1 MLYWLL
7 YPLGDTFIGFN
18 VFRYLTFRTGLAIAT
33 AFFISLVAGPWMI
46 VRSCAP
52 CRCASRSAR
61 KGPEHHQVKAG
72 TPTMGG
78 ILIVSSFVLT
88 TLLWADLENPYIWT
102 VLLVTLGFAAIGL
115 IDDLLKVR
123 RQRNLGLTV
132 RQKLFLQMLV
142 GLAAGSDGPRRG
154 DCRRRTPARSRCRSS
169 RTSCCRWGS
178 STCRS
183 WSSSSS
189 ARRTP
194 SISPTASMVWRSV
207 RSPSPPPPT
216 RSSSTLP
223 VTCGSPSTCASSRF
237 PVPARWRSSPAPWSA
252 RRSGF
257 LWFNCHP
264 AQVFMGDVG
273 SLALGGGIGIVAVV
287 AKQELLLVLVGGLFV
302 LEELSVIIQVLS
314 YKLRGKRVFRMAPLH
329 HHFELLGWTET
340 QVVVRFWIIAV
351 VFALA
356 GLSTLK
362 LR

>member
-7 YPLGDTFIGFN
+7 DPLGDTITGFN

-33 AFFISLVAGPWMI
+33 AFFLSLVAGPWLI
-46 VRSCAP
+46 NRLRVLQVRQAI
-52 CRCASRSAR
+52 RQE
-61 KGPEHHQVKAG
+61 GPEHHQVKEG

-78 ILIVSSFVLT
+78 LLIVASFTLA

-102 VLLVTLGFAAIGL
+102 VLLVTFGYGAIGL
-115 IDDLLKVR
+115 VDDWLKVR
-123 RQRNLGLTV
+123 RRQNLGLTV
-132 RQKLFLQMLV
+132 RQKIVLQVMV
-142 GLAAGSDGPRRG
+142 GLAAGLM
-154 DCRRRTPARSRCRSS
+154 AR
-169 RTSCCRWGS
+169 
-178 STCRS
+178 
-183 WSSSSS
+183 
-189 ARRTP
+189 A
-194 SISPTASMVWRSV
+194 A
-207 RSPSPPPPT
+207 
-216 RSSSTLP
+216 
-223 VTCGSPSTCASSRF
+223 A
-237 PVPARWRSSPAPWSA
+237 APAPHAGSLA
-252 RRSGF
+252 LPFFKDVLIPLGIAYVPFVILVLFCTSNAVNLTDGLDGLAVGATAIAATTYTIFVYVAGHVRIAEYLRIVPVSDAGEVAIFTGAIAGAAVGF

-287 AKQELLLVLVGGLFV
+287 AKQELLLLLGGGLFV
-302 LEELSVIIQVLS
+302 IEALSVLIQVVS
-314 YKLRGKRVFRMAPLH
+314 FKMRGTRVFRMAPLH

>member
-7 YPLGDTFIGFN
+7 SPLGDTYIGFN

-46 VRSCAP
+46 SKLRSLQVRQSI
-52 CRCASRSAR
+52 REE
-61 KGPEHHQVKAG
+61 GPEHHQVKAG

-78 ILIVSSFVLT
+78 LLIVLSFVFT

-102 VLLVTLGFAAIGL
+102 VLLATLGFAAIGL
-115 IDDLLKVR
+115 IDDWLIVR
-123 RQRNLGLTV
+123 RRSNLGLTV
-132 RQKLFLQMLV
+132 RQKLLLQILV
-142 GLAAGSDGPRRG
+142 GIAAGMMARAAA
-154 DCRRRTPARSRCRSS
+154 TPAPHAGALAVPFLKDVLLPLGILYVPFVILVLL
-169 RTSCCRWGS
+169 GS
-178 STCRS
+178 SNAVNLTDGLDGLAVGS
-183 WSSSSS
+183 VAIAAATYTVFVYVAGH
-189 ARRTP
+189 ARIAEYLRIVPVSDAGEVAIFTG
-194 SISPTASMVWRSV
+194 AMV
-207 RSPSPPPPT
+207 
-216 RSSSTLP
+216 
-223 VTCGSPSTCASSRF
+223 GA
-237 PVPARWRSSPAPWSA
+237 AM
-252 RRSGF
+252 GF

-287 AKQELLLVLVGGLFV
+287 AKQELLLILVGGLFV

-340 QVVVRFWIIAV
+340 QVVIRFWIIAV

>member
-1 MLYWLL
+1 MLYALL

-33 AFFISLVAGPWMI
+33 AFFISLVVGPWMI
-46 VRSCAP
+46 SKLRALQVRQSI
-52 CRCASRSAR
+52 R
-61 KGPEHHQVKAG
+61 KEGPEHHQVKAG

-78 ILIVSSFVLT
+78 ILIVFSFVLT
-88 TLLWADLENPYIWT
+88 TLLWADLNNPYIWT
-102 VLLVTLGFAAIGL
+102 VLLTTLGFAAIGL
-115 IDDLLKVR
+115 LDDLLIVR

-132 RQKLFLQMLV
+132 RQKLFLQVLV
-142 GLAAGSDGPRRG
+142 GLAAGLMARAAAA
-154 DCRRRTPARSRCRSS
+154 PAPHAGALAVPFLKDVLLPVGVLYLPFVMVVLI
-169 RTSCCRWGS
+169 GS
-178 STCRS
+178 SNAVNLTDGLDGLAVGAVAIAAATYTVFVYVAGHYRIAEYLRIVPVS
-183 WSSSSS
+183 G
-189 ARRTP
+189 AGEVAIFTG
-194 SISPTASMVWRSV
+194 AMV
-207 RSPSPPPPT
+207 
-216 RSSSTLP
+216 
-223 VTCGSPSTCASSRF
+223 GA
-237 PVPARWRSSPAPWSA
+237 AI
-252 RRSGF
+252 GF

-314 YKLRGKRVFRMAPLH
+314 FKPRGKRVFRMAPLH

>member
-1 MLYWLL
+1 MLYALL

-46 VRSCAP
+46 SRLRALQVRQSI
-52 CRCASRSAR
+52 R
-61 KGPEHHQVKAG
+61 KEGPEHHQVKAG

-88 TLLWADLENPYIWT
+88 TLLWADLKNPYIWT
-102 VLLVTLGFAAIGL
+102 VLFATVGFACIGL
-115 IDDLLKVR
+115 LDDWLIVR
-123 RQRNLGLTV
+123 RQNNLGLTV
-132 RQKLFLQMLV
+132 RQKLLLQGLVAVAAGLMARSAAAPAPHAGALAVPFLKDVLLPLGIIYIPFV
-142 GLAAGSDGPRRG
+142 VIVLLASSNAVNLTDGLDGLAVGAVAIAAATYTVFVYVAGH
-154 DCRRRTPARSRCRSS
+154 ARIAEYLRIVPVSESGEVAIF
-169 RTSCCRWGS
+169 TG
-178 STCRS
+178 
-183 WSSSSS
+183 
-189 ARRTP
+189 A
-194 SISPTASMVWRSV
+194 MV
-207 RSPSPPPPT
+207 
-216 RSSSTLP
+216 
-223 VTCGSPSTCASSRF
+223 GA
-237 PVPARWRSSPAPWSA
+237 AI
-252 RRSGF
+252 GF

-287 AKQELLLVLVGGLFV
+287 AKQELLLLLVGGLFV
-302 LEELSVIIQVLS
+302 LEELSVAIQVLS

>member
-1 MLYWLL
+1 MLYALL

-33 AFFISLVAGPWMI
+33 AFFISLVLGPWMI
-46 VRSCAP
+46 SKLRALQVRQSI
-52 CRCASRSAR
+52 REE
-61 KGPEHHQVKAG
+61 GPEHHQVKAG

-78 ILIVSSFVLT
+78 ILIVLSFVLT
-88 TLLWADLENPYIWT
+88 TLLWADLKNPYIWT
-102 VLLVTLGFAAIGL
+102 VLLTTLGFAAIGL
-115 IDDLLKVR
+115 LDDLLIVR

-132 RQKLFLQMLV
+132 RQKLFLQVLV
-142 GLAAGSDGPRRG
+142 GLAAGLMARAAAA
-154 DCRRRTPARSRCRSS
+154 PAPHAGALAVPFLKDVLLPLGVLYLPFVMVVLI
-169 RTSCCRWGS
+169 GS
-178 STCRS
+178 SNAVNLTDGLDGLAVGAVAIAAATYTVFVYVAGHYRIAEYLRIVPVS
-183 WSSSSS
+183 G
-189 ARRTP
+189 AGEVAIFTG
-194 SISPTASMVWRSV
+194 AMV
-207 RSPSPPPPT
+207 
-216 RSSSTLP
+216 
-223 VTCGSPSTCASSRF
+223 GA
-237 PVPARWRSSPAPWSA
+237 AI
-252 RRSGF
+252 GF

>member
-1 MLYWLL
+1 MLYALL

-46 VRSCAP
+46 SRLRSLQVRQSI
-52 CRCASRSAR
+52 REE
-61 KGPEHHQVKAG
+61 GPEHHKVKEG

-78 ILIVSSFVLT
+78 VLIVSSFVLT
-88 TLLWADLENPYIWT
+88 TLLWADLKNPYIWT
-102 VLLVTLGFAAIGL
+102 VLLVTLGFAGIGL
-115 IDDLLKVR
+115 LDDWLIVH

-132 RQKLFLQMLV
+132 RQKLFLQILV
-142 GLAAGSDGPRRG
+142 GIAAGLMARAAA
-154 DCRRRTPARSRCRSS
+154 TPAPHAGALAVPFLKDVLIPLGIVYVPLVIVVLL
-169 RTSCCRWGS
+169 GS
-178 STCRS
+178 SNAVNLTDGLDGLAVGAVAIAAATYTVFVYVAGHFRIAEYLRIVPVS
-183 WSSSSS
+183 G
-189 ARRTP
+189 AGEVAIFTG
-194 SISPTASMVWRSV
+194 AMV
-207 RSPSPPPPT
+207 
-216 RSSSTLP
+216 
-223 VTCGSPSTCASSRF
+223 GA
-237 PVPARWRSSPAPWSA
+237 AI
-252 RRSGF
+252 GF

-273 SLALGGGIGIVAVV
+273 SLAPGGGIGIVAVV

-314 YKLRGKRVFRMAPLH
+314 YKLRGPRVFRMAPLH